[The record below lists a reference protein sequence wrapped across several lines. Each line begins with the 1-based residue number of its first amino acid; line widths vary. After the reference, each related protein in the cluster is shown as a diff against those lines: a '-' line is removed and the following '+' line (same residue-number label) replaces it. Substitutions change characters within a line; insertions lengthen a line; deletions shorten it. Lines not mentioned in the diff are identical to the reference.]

1 MNINMKKLI
10 ILSILMLAAV
20 TMLHAQGNFLKSKD
34 AYLGQKPPGDK
45 PEVFA
50 EQLLVQRDTFPMDR
64 VAFSADG
71 KEFFY
76 PSNTTWYNTD
86 HAAVRYFK
94 YENGK
99 WKGPFALYP
108 HYFAPAFSADGKTIY
123 LEGGKQDGKHA
134 LVWQSHR
141 TTKGWSEP
149 EVYLATHFSTYDF
162 MPTASGTGYIGSSA
176 GPGRKDMDICTL
188 KISATDTI
196 VKSLGPPINTS
207 GYEGDF
213 FVAKDESYIILSDKE
228 TKTYECELWIS
239 FHKKDGSW
247 TSPITLGPQI
257 NNGVAHRWGQYVS
270 PDGKYLFYSTGH
282 GPEDCRIVWVRF
294 DNLLAKLKK
303 ENLKH

>member
-1 MNINMKKLI
+1 MKKSI
-10 ILSILMLAAV
+10 ILSILLLTAN
-20 TMLHAQGNFLKSKD
+20 TCLYAQGSFWKSKN

-50 EQLLVQRDTFPMDR
+50 ENLLVQRDTFPMDR

-71 KEFFY
+71 KEFYY
-76 PSNTTWYNTD
+76 PSNITWYNTD

-99 WKGPFALYP
+99 WNGPFVLFP
-108 HYFAPAFSADGKTIY
+108 HYFAPTFSVDGKSIY
-123 LEGGKQDGKHA
+123 LEGGTKRVAKHA
-134 LVWQSHR
+134 IVWQSR
-141 TTKGWSEP
+141 RMGKGWSEP
-149 EVYLATHFSTYDF
+149 EIYLIKPYPLYDY
-162 MPTASGTGYIGSSA
+162 MPTQSGIAYIG
-176 GPGRKDMDICTL
+176 GTDDPNKKDMDICSI
-188 KISATDTI
+188 KIAGKDTV
-196 VKSLGPPINTS
+196 VKSLGPPINTP

-213 FVAKDESYIILSDKE
+213 YVAKDESYIILSDKE
-228 TKTYECELWIS
+228 SKTYECELWIS

-247 TSPITLGPQI
+247 TPPVSLGPNI

-282 GPEDCRIVWVRF
+282 GPQDCRIVWVRF

-303 ENLKH
+303 ENLKD

>member
-1 MNINMKKLI
+1 MKKLT
-10 ILSILMLAAV
+10 ILSILILV
-20 TMLHAQGNFLKSKD
+20 TGTTLHAQGNFLKSKA
-34 AYLGQKPPGDK
+34 AYLGQNPPGDK

-50 EQLLVQRDTFPMDR
+50 ERLLVQRDTFPMDR

-76 PSNTTWYNTD
+76 PSNTTWYSTD
-86 HAAVRYFK
+86 HAAVRHFK
-94 YENGK
+94 YEKGK
-99 WKGPFALYP
+99 WKGPFSLYP
-108 HYFAPAFSADGKTIY
+108 HYFAPTFSVDGKTIY
-123 LEGGKQDGKHA
+123 LEGGKGDGKHA

-141 TTKGWSEP
+141 TQNGWTKP
-149 EVYLATHFSTYDF
+149 EVYLATNFSTYDF
-162 MPTASGTGYIGSSA
+162 MPASSGASYIGSA
-176 GPGRKDMDICTL
+176 AAPGRKDMDICTL
-188 KISATDTI
+188 KIMGKDTT
-196 VKSLGPPINTS
+196 VKSLGPPINTT

-239 FHKKDGSW
+239 FHKRNGSW
-247 TSPITLGPQI
+247 TPPVSLGPNI

-270 PDGKYLFYSTGH
+270 PDGKYLFYSTGR

-303 ENLKH
+303 ENLKD